1 MNENDIAYLPAP
13 NRKYLDRLLTFFI
26 RSAWAFEWLSVKQMS
41 SVGQKCWGIL
51 FFPDTIRYGWRAFHK
66 SRVQINGQM
75 ELCFESSS
83 LFFWIK
89 SRLFIRFGFGLTTLY
104 EHPLDLS
111 NLKLVRASAVWIYI
125 PFVVIR
131 SWAEHRENIWK
142 RSGNWIA
149 LGVN

>member
-41 SVGQKCWGIL
+41 SVGQQCWGY
-51 FFPDTIRYGWRAFHK
+51 FFFLIPSDMAEGRFTNPEYKLMDKW
-66 SRVQINGQM
+66 
-75 ELCFESSS
+75 SSALKAV

-111 NLKLVRASAVWIYI
+111 NLKLVRVSAVWIYI
-125 PFVVIR
+125 PFEVIR
-131 SWAEHRENIWK
+131 SWAEHRQNIWK